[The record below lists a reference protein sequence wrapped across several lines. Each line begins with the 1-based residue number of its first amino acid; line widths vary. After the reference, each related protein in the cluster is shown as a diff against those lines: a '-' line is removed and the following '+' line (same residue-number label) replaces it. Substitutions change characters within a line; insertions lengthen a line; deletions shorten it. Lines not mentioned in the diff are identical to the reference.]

1 MLLTNRTLL
10 FQMFSARN
18 LISNFVITASCE
30 VEMCAQCVMYLQMLK
45 KHVYTEYQLTRAYS
59 PQDVSSSKGSINI
72 ISIHAP
78 QGPLQHESIS
88 EIEFLSCNKIIF
100 T

>member
-1 MLLTNRTLL
+1 
-10 FQMFSARN
+10 
-18 LISNFVITASCE
+18 
-30 VEMCAQCVMYLQMLK
+30 MCAQYVMYLQILK

-72 ISIHAP
+72 ISIRAP
-78 QGPLQHESIS
+78 QGPLQHEFIS
-88 EIEFLSCNKIIF
+88 EIEFLSCNKNIV